1 LYDRDSQQ
9 NAKVVQQM
17 LTIISSGGVMKKHIW
32 LVPSLIGAV
41 ALTGTPVLAQTES
54 EPSLNHAQSL
64 AASKHSPIAQAT
76 AVGNLV
82 DVASEDDRFDTL
94 TDAVGTAGLGDTLA
108 NEGPFTVFAP
118 TDEAFEALPEATREA
133 LFRPENRDL
142 LREILTYH
150 VVPGEV
156 TSDDIQ
162 TGPVDTLN
170 GGVAVRK
177 DPDRVI
183 VNNASVIEPD
193 IPASNGVIHAINRV
207 LIPPDV
213 QARLQQQ
220 PIRAL
225 W

>member
-1 LYDRDSQQ
+1 
-9 NAKVVQQM
+9 
-17 LTIISSGGVMKKHIW
+17 
-32 LVPSLIGAV
+32 
-41 ALTGTPVLAQTES
+41 LTGTPVLAQTES
-54 EPSLNHAQSL
+54 EAIANNPQGI
-64 AASKHSPIAQAT
+64 ASPKHSPIAQAT

-82 DVASEDDRFDTL
+82 EVASGDDRFDTL
-94 TDAVGTAGLGDTLA
+94 TEAVGAAGLADTLA

-118 TDEAFEALPEATREA
+118 TDQAFEALPEDTREA
-133 LFRPENRDL
+133 LLQPENRDL

-156 TSDDIQ
+156 TSDEIQ

-177 DPDRVI
+177 DPDRVV
-183 VNNASVIEPD
+183 VNNASVVEPD

-220 PIRAL
+220 QPIRAL